1 MIYPATVMLAM
12 LTDNQAF
19 HTAAQGYLQKW
30 LCRCS
35 LPAHL
40 LLLAPPVHLL
50 RKMQLLPSSDAC
62 PRLMLIACSG
72 NACDILTGISG
83 RGLTEGCACAAL
95 ETRSA
100 TRRRAAHTI
109 ALIPHW
115 VRP

>member
-40 LLLAPPVHLL
+40 LLLAPPVHL
-50 RKMQLLPSSDAC
+50 
-62 PRLMLIACSG
+62 
-72 NACDILTGISG
+72 
-83 RGLTEGCACAAL
+83 
-95 ETRSA
+95 
-100 TRRRAAHTI
+100 
-109 ALIPHW
+109 
-115 VRP
+115 